1 MGVNPPELLKIV
13 HDLFVELFDRRV
25 INISNFLTLQLLRG
39 LIMVSNYHEG
49 LSDLR
54 RLGDRSLMD
63 RQYRWGMHLI
73 RKIKWSFG
81 LPILD
86 VQK

>member
-1 MGVNPPELLKIV
+1 MGVYPPELLKIV

-54 RLGDRSLMD
+54 RLGQAS
-63 RQYRWGMHLI
+63 
-73 RKIKWSFG
+73 
-81 LPILD
+81 
-86 VQK
+86 VTEV